1 VELLEHP
8 RSHYELGDGTRL
20 AYVELGQGTP
30 LVLVHGWSG
39 SLNWWRFNVEAL
51 SRDFRVIAVDLRG
64 HGDSDKVPVG
74 HTIEQYA
81 RDVREL
87 VAGLQAEGG
96 LMIGWS
102 MGCMVLWNYVMQFGR
117 DQARGMIFV
126 GQSARDL
133 KTADFDLALM
143 TYDDLHEWM
152 LAVQTDRPAFLAQL
166 MRDMCKHLP
175 SEAFLRWMSE
185 DYQRCPAHIAAVA
198 LYHQTTVDSLPA
210 FPLIDFPTQVHF
222 GTDPK
227 MYELAQGE
235 YLGREIPGTE
245 LVVFEESGHVPMIEE
260 PDKFNATV
268 KEFASRV
275 LR

>member
-1 VELLEHP
+1 
-8 RSHYELGDGTRL
+8 
-20 AYVELGQGTP
+20 
-30 LVLVHGWSG
+30 
-39 SLNWWRFNVEAL
+39 
-51 SRDFRVIAVDLRG
+51 
-64 HGDSDKVPVG
+64 
-74 HTIEQYA
+74 
-81 RDVREL
+81 
-87 VAGLQAEGG
+87 
-96 LMIGWS
+96 

-117 DQARGMIFV
+117 DQARAMIFV

-133 KTADFDLALM
+133 KTPDFDLALM
-143 TYDDLHEWM
+143 THDDLREWM
-152 LAVQTDRPAFLAQL
+152 LAVQTDRPTFLAQL
-166 MRDMCKHLP
+166 MHDTCKHIP
-175 SEAFLRWMSE
+175 PPEFLQWMSD

-260 PDKFNATV
+260 PEKFNATV
-268 KEFASRV
+268 KEFAGRV
-275 LR
+275 FG